1 MAPLGQLAALGED
14 AVWERAPGATLADW
28 AASPYSAEF
37 AAETRTTER
46 DQPVLWLA
54 WSSEQARR
62 VSRLMGWL
70 HLVANGHATGRVM
83 PLAPLVARVLQDASR
98 EQAVGLLWQFCSLF
112 EGRALEPEAAH
123 RLFND
128 GWLPLLRSAAPPR
141 ALVVYLARIAGTHNV
156 RRRGVAGLGAL
167 QLEAPLLKRMQKL
180 HDDHP
185 SSEFM
190 ALTDKDA
197 HALILALIASPEREA
212 AGAWALEHWRILPVH
227 PPRASVHVQHDA
239 MWSEPTAGYS
249 LAALLTQAAPPP
261 TAVLRLL
268 CTPAHRVRATRT
280 KWFAGLAQK
289 IGVSGSWEGNADAEG
304 FVALPRELS
313 LEFLY
318 ALCRLPAELPGLAG
332 LFQAVI
338 DAWRPAVLAAPESPV
353 WVDCPGSF
361 LSTGRSQTWW
371 GEHRLFEVLTTIEVE
386 ARGPKCRWN
395 GLTASHLAFARTL
408 PLAREGLEWL
418 WPERTLPLLCD
429 RNAEAI
435 GGAFF
440 REALAT
446 PIDLTKALE
455 KTNGHGSMELEA
467 NLHQ

>member
-156 RRRGVAGLGAL
+156 RRRGVTGLGAL

-212 AGAWALEHWRILPVH
+212 AAFTGPVEAEAAGFQIEQRLAAGALGGFHGLGHAVDEGEFEVQDFRHGGDVSLPVPQIESGGVADVAQFLH
-227 PPRASVHVQHDA
+227 GHRRQARA
-239 MWSEPTAGYS
+239 G
-249 LAALLTQAAPPP
+249 
-261 TAVLRLL
+261 R
-268 CTPAHRVRATRT
+268 
-280 KWFAGLAQK
+280 
-289 IGVSGSWEGNADAEG
+289 
-304 FVALPRELS
+304 RELS
-313 LEFLY
+313 
-318 ALCRLPAELPGLAG
+318 
-332 LFQAVI
+332 
-338 DAWRPAVLAAPESPV
+338 
-353 WVDCPGSF
+353 
-361 LSTGRSQTWW
+361 
-371 GEHRLFEVLTTIEVE
+371 
-386 ARGPKCRWN
+386 
-395 GLTASHLAFARTL
+395 
-408 PLAREGLEWL
+408 
-418 WPERTLPLLCD
+418 
-429 RNAEAI
+429 
-435 GGAFF
+435 
-440 REALAT
+440 
-446 PIDLTKALE
+446 
-455 KTNGHGSMELEA
+455 
-467 NLHQ
+467 